1 MQSSISTAAE
11 RRSLVV
17 ELIAEGHGSSQQ
29 SLVDALAARGVDVTQ
44 ATLSRDLKE
53 LGAVKGAAGYVV
65 PAASASP
72 LVDALGRW
80 LVSARAAQN
89 LVVLRTPPGGASPA
103 GDRRAASRLLWE
115 LLTRAAH
122 AVSKTGQ
129 PRWWARP
136 GIRSRVRAN
145 QRRAVLSDAM
155 IAERAT
161 GDRVPGGREI
171 QTERASCPGG
181 PTQLP

>member
-89 LVVLRTPPGGASPA
+89 RPCPCPVYTCPLCAVHAPQAQVALTA
-103 GDRRAASRLLWE
+103 RA
-115 LLTRAAH
+115 
-122 AVSKTGQ
+122 
-129 PRWWARP
+129 
-136 GIRSRVRAN
+136 
-145 QRRAVLSDAM
+145 
-155 IAERAT
+155 
-161 GDRVPGGREI
+161 
-171 QTERASCPGG
+171 
-181 PTQLP
+181 